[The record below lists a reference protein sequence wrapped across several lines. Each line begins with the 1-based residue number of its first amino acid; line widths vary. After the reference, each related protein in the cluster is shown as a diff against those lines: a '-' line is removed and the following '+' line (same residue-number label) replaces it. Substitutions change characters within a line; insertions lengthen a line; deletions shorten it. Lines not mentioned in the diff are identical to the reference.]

1 MSQEI
6 WVFFHKWTLI
16 LSWSELPIFSG
27 KAKINSYKDDED
39 EEDQE
44 NEIEED
50 QEPNDT
56 FQTADKG

>member
-1 MSQEI
+1 MRAFLHKI
-6 WVFFHKWTLI
+6 VFTTTFFGKVKI
-16 LSWSELPIFSG
+16 KLS
-27 KAKINSYKDDED
+27 KDEED